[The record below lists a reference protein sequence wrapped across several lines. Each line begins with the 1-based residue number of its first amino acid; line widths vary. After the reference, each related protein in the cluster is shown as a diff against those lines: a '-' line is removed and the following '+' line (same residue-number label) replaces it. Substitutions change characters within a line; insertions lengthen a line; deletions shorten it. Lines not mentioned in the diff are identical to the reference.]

1 MLTNAG
7 CTGRVY
13 LTRDA
18 RYSWQSYCIP
28 EAKMNTG
35 MKINNLQDGAEMT
48 ALPNG
53 LLVESRVANFK
64 LDQYLIK
71 CNRGWVLRVPS
82 THMAIPMTM

>member
-28 EAKMNTG
+28 EANMNTG
-35 MKINNLQDGAEMT
+35 IKINDLREGAVRA

-53 LLVESRVANFK
+53 LLVESRVA
-64 LDQYLIK
+64 
-71 CNRGWVLRVPS
+71 
-82 THMAIPMTM
+82 